1 MWMGSVPEPN
11 LEMSKN
17 PYDILGV
24 TRSASA
30 DDIRRAYKRKAKE
43 THPDLHPGDA
53 VKAEKFKSASAAY
66 EILSDTEKR
75 AKFDRGEIDSDG
87 NPRGFEQAQGF
98 GRGPGSGFGGDPGFG
113 GFSRPQGGSQGDV
126 FEDIL
131 SGMFGGG
138 RRRPGPKKGADMRYR
153 VEISF
158 EDSALGARR
167 EMTMADGRILNIT
180 IPAGIDTGQSL
191 RLKSQGKTTKG
202 GGPPGDAILEISV
215 RPSKLWSRD
224 GNDIRMIVPVP
235 LKTALLGGHVDVET
249 PMGPIALKIPE
260 GSNTGSVL
268 RLRGKGIQLKNKP
281 GNLYARLEIV
291 LEDPKN
297 SGLKDWAR
305 GYDG

>member
-1 MWMGSVPEPN
+1 
-11 LEMSKN
+11 MSKN